1 MPYLLVVRL
10 QTVGY
15 GNGGVLV
22 QGVVACLNVLQF
34 LKEDIALVG
43 GHAEGEAY
51 GHFYTMNAP
60 VSQRIL
66 NGEWHPDVSH
76 AFLRQCAGCLHHA
89 TDAVDVVVEGQR
101 PSYALLSVP
110 EEMVAQILRDD
121 HVVTTVVEVVLCE
134 GPSLDEVKL
143 VEMEEPRVRQSTL
156 HGILMHAVGQRDAE
170 QGVRPHLHLS
180 GHVLRRLH
188 LLEQVTVHLIMDILN
203 VVFVVQQ
210 RHVVQIVR
218 RAAVYLWRN
227 VSHLHVIHFSNE
239 HHEGHGQCRA
249 RDIHRRVEFLLA
261 HHGEGL
267 SEISHICCVILSS
280 LLYAKTVPNS

>member
-15 GNGGVLV
+15 GNRGVFM
-22 QGVVACLNVLQF
+22 QGVVACLYVFQF
-34 LKEDIALVG
+34 LQEGIALVG

-121 HVVTTVVEVVLCE
+121 HIVSPIVEVVLCE
-134 GPSLDEVKL
+134 GSSLDEVKL
-143 VEMEEPRVRQSTL
+143 VEMEEPRVRQFPL

-170 QGVRPHLHLS
+170 QGVRPHLHLC

-188 LLEQVTVHLIMDILN
+188 LLKQVTVRLIMDVLN

-218 RAAVYLWRN
+218 RTAAHLRRN
-227 VSHLHVIHFSNE
+227 VGHFHVIHFGNE
-239 HHEGHGQCRA
+239 HHEGHG
-249 RDIHRRVEFLLA
+249 
-261 HHGEGL
+261 
-267 SEISHICCVILSS
+267 
-280 LLYAKTVPNS
+280 